1 MNIVVASSGT
11 LLMNLMLAKPL
22 VEGVVSRAASARWSL
37 HAW

>member
-22 VEGVVSRAASARWSL
+22 VEGVVSEEKVLAGVL
-37 HAW
+37 AW